1 MNLSA
6 IQKFCAGL
14 PQAKAEIKWEIDHV
28 FTIGAKM
35 FAVAYESRD
44 GEGNSKVHVG
54 FKVDDDLFLQFTD
67 RPGFMPAPYLARAK
81 WVRVTDLK
89 AVSDTEMKALLRRSY
104 DLVCAKLTKKTQG
117 ELGLLPKPPKLTAK
131 K

>member
-6 IQKFCAGL
+6 IQKFCASL

-35 FAVAYESRD
+35 FAVAYANRE
-44 GEGNSKVHVG
+44 GEVHVG

-89 AVSDTEMKALLRRSY
+89 AVNDTEMKALLRRSY
-104 DLVCAKLTKKTQG
+104 ELVCAKLTRKIQG
-117 ELGLLPKPPKLTAK
+117 ELGLLPKLPKPAAK